1 MSAIAIEMTIDET
14 LLPEAVPQA
23 PKKLHITDLEQQQ
36 IRGYQQLPL
45 TPDEFAVWLDEQFW
59 EQHQPIANQPTY

>member
-23 PKKLHITDLEQQQ
+23 LQKNYTS
-36 IRGYQQLPL
+36 
-45 TPDEFAVWLDEQFW
+45 
-59 EQHQPIANQPTY
+59 PT